1 MGLMTTIRQWQSSWA
16 QVNELNAVG
25 IEHREALA
33 RDIALPLDVLEKLA
47 VRGNEAAAEL
57 PRLMEALS
65 LDAEKAIRMYPA
77 LMRDMG
83 VTCSQCAVVTRC
95 RRELNC
101 GRASSVYHGYCPN
114 AETLQELQ
122 GQTGC

>member
-1 MGLMTTIRQWQSSWA
+1 MGLMATIRQWQSSWA

-25 IEHREALA
+25 IDHREALA
-33 RDIALPLDVLEKLA
+33 RDIALPSDVLGRLA

-65 LDAEKAIRMYPA
+65 LDAEKTVRMYPA

-83 VTCSQCAVVTRC
+83 VTCSQCAVVARC
-95 RRELNC
+95 RRELYRR
-101 GRASSVYHGYCPN
+101 RASSVYHEYCPN

-122 GQTGC
+122 GETRC